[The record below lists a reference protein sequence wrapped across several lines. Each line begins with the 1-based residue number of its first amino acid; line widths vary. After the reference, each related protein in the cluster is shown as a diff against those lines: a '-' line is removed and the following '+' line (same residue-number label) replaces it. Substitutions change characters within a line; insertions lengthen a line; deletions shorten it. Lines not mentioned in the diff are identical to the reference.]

1 MTPALNYIAAFV
13 LIFAGT
19 CVRAPKLR
27 QVLLLAG
34 SYVFYAG
41 AGAGFLAVLIASS
54 VLNFIL
60 GELLRRRLTVGR
72 LWLGVIA
79 NVLLLGF
86 FKYLP
91 PLASG
96 ASTDFL
102 HRIVMPVG
110 MSFWTF
116 QALSY
121 LFDIFREEEI
131 EPTLVEFCLYMS
143 FWPTVLMGP
152 ICRLPKM
159 LPQFRQVRGI
169 SSSDLVAGLYRITTG
184 LFTKLVLAQFL
195 GTTLVAVSKVGKSL
209 DGIHRTWGGFDVWI
223 IAIGF
228 GFQLFFDFAGYSHIV
243 IGAARVF
250 GFRLEE
256 NFESPYLSSTPSN
269 FWTRWHMSLSSW
281 IRDYVF
287 VPMATARREPW
298 WRYFALLVSMVL
310 FGLWHGATL
319 TFLLWGAYHGI
330 FLMLHR
336 IVQLY
341 KQRFRIPENII
352 GSDLFAWII
361 TFLGISLSWIL
372 FRTSDLHEAL
382 SMFHAVLSP
391 ASYLHMFLPAN
402 CYQVVLASAIGYFA
416 YCHLDRGDWVG
427 EQWRKLF
434 AASGDVSESLS
445 EAGPLSLAKRW
456 WWRGPAIAT
465 LAILTLLVAAY
476 QASQATPF
484 IYALF

>member
-1 MTPALNYIAAFV
+1 MMPVLNYIVAFV
-13 LIFAGT
+13 LISAGT
-19 CVRAPKLR
+19 WVRAPKLK
-27 QVLLLAG
+27 QLLLLAG
-34 SYVFYAG
+34 SYLFYAR
-41 AGAGFLAVLIASS
+41 AGTGFLAVLIASS
-54 VLNFIL
+54 VLNFVL
-60 GELLRRRLTVGR
+60 GEVLRRRITVWR
-72 LWLGVIA
+72 LWLGIIA
-79 NVLLLGF
+79 NILLLGF

-96 ASTDFL
+96 ASVDFL
-102 HRIVMPVG
+102 GRIVMPVG

-159 LPQFRQVRGI
+159 LPQFRQASSI
-169 SSSDLVAGLYRITTG
+169 SSSGLVAGLYRITTG
-184 LFTKLVLAQFL
+184 LFMKLVLAQYL
-195 GTTLVAVSKVGKSL
+195 GTTLLAVSKVGKSL
-209 DGIHRTWGGFDVWI
+209 DGINRTWGGFDVWI

-243 IGAARVF
+243 IGAAQIF

-256 NFESPYLSSTPSN
+256 NFDSPYLSATPSN

-287 VPMATARREPW
+287 VPVATARREPW
-298 WRYFALLVSMVL
+298 WRYFALLLSMVL

-341 KQRFRIPENII
+341 KQRFRITENVV
-352 GSDLFAWII
+352 GDLVSWAI

-372 FRTSDLHEAL
+372 FRTNNLNEAG
-382 SMFHAVLSP
+382 SMFHAVLWP
-391 ASYLHMFLPAN
+391 ASYLHMVLPTS
-402 CYQVVLASAIGYFA
+402 CYRVVLASAIGYFA
-416 YCHLDRGDWVG
+416 YCHLDKNDWLG
-427 EQWRKLF
+427 EQWRRLF
-434 AASGDVSESLS
+434 AESADIS
-445 EAGPLSLAKRW
+445 HAVPESGPLSLLKKW

-476 QASQATPF
+476 QTSQATPF

>member
-1 MTPALNYIAAFV
+1 MMPVLNYIAAFV
-13 LIFAGT
+13 LISAGT
-19 CVRAPKLR
+19 WVRAPKLK
-27 QVLLLAG
+27 QLLLLAG
-34 SYVFYAG
+34 SYVFYAR
-41 AGAGFLAVLIASS
+41 AGAGFLAVLIACS
-54 VLNFIL
+54 VLNFVL
-60 GELLRRRLTVGR
+60 GEVLRRRITVWR
-72 LWLGVIA
+72 LWLGIIA

-96 ASTDFL
+96 ASVDFL

-159 LPQFRQVRGI
+159 LPQFRQASRI
-169 SSSDLVAGLYRITTG
+169 SSSGLVAGLYRITTG
-184 LFTKLVLAQFL
+184 LFMKLVLAQFL
-195 GTTLVAVSKVGKSL
+195 GTTLLAVSNVGKSL

-243 IGAARVF
+243 IGAAQIF

-256 NFESPYLSSTPSN
+256 NFDSPYLSATPSN

-298 WRYFALLVSMVL
+298 WRYFALLLSMVL

-341 KQRFRIPENII
+341 KQRFRITETVI
-352 GSDLFAWII
+352 GDLFSWAI

-372 FRTSDLHEAL
+372 FRTNDLNEAV
-382 SMFHAVLSP
+382 SMFHAVLWP
-391 ASYLHMFLPAN
+391 ASYLHMVLSAS
-402 CYQVVLASAIGYFA
+402 CYRGVLASAIGYFA
-416 YCHLDRGDWVG
+416 YCHLDKDDWLG
-427 EQWRKLF
+427 EQWRRLF
-434 AASGDVSESLS
+434 GESANISQALP
-445 EAGPLSLAKRW
+445 ETGPLSLLKKW

-465 LAILTLLVAAY
+465 LAILTLLVASY
-476 QASQATPF
+476 QTTQATPF